1 MGEDSSVSQQPK
13 NHDDIPVF
21 GCFYFL
27 LSPLHS
33 LEPPAPSAPPRFSN
47 PLMSPDGIREIFSN
61 LSLSSVCL
69 DSLINPRRLASL
81 ESFGCGANRVGKVDG
96 LLIDNQLL
104 KHKTHAVS
112 LGVLSRRRQAA
123 TTAKRVESRK

>member
-1 MGEDSSVSQQPK
+1 VPGFADQSA
-13 NHDDIPVF
+13 
-21 GCFYFL
+21 
-27 LSPLHS
+27 S
-33 LEPPAPSAPPRFSN
+33 LGDVRRNRQRGSIQLVDKEP
-47 PLMSPDGIREIFSN
+47 IT
-61 LSLSSVCL
+61 
-69 DSLINPRRLASL
+69 SL